1 MFKPLVENQFR
12 TPDIREQMQK
22 ADNGK
27 RKKTDI
33 EAVNI
38 EKMTFA
44 LTRVLNT

>member
-12 TPDIREQMQK
+12 MPDIREQMQK
-22 ADNGK
+22 VDDGK
-27 RKKTDI
+27 RKTDI